1 MMSLE
6 ENSFNNSKVHL
17 ILTEYNSE
25 EKIDSVN
32 KLLDILSKR
41 KKIGIIVG
49 VLLIFRK
56 YNYNKILKD
65 FVLKEIQNFIME
77 NPKKLISFN
86 GTPFTVDNCYVGM
99 KAVYGKRRLIE
110 KIMINSAE
118 YLSVNLKHINLYLSE
133 EIGKITKRPKGSIP
147 IHRALIDED
156 INNMNNN
163 NDIIYMNRKRQNEF
177 NDNDVNIVN
186 NNQDNNNNIN
196 NLINDDEDEISE
208 THLLGGNIINLDDS
222 FEDEHITKENKSQ
235 NNIGVNN
242 NLQLNNFENN
252 INENLF
258 INNESTFSDKSKIEL
273 KEILS
278 INNFGTSSPVNSY
291 LTNNKTNISRLYN
304 LFTFL
309 SKASKKGKN
318 LLENLESII
327 SLINDDINT
336 KEESKEN
343 FKEIFDKYEN
353 KKDDIIRIYK
363 RLESI
368 AYLIH
373 GITKNDNIA
382 TNMDLDYFKT
392 NLDNFEKGIKDIFP
406 LFEKIIY
413 DTHQFEFINLINKM
427 RNLYIDLKENE
438 LEFNP
443 FYEFVQSLI
452 NKIPEEIFKE
462 KNIFC
467 DSFGEKMEKK
477 ENKEEIKKS
486 FVDALKK
493 EGKYLE
499 EGMNS
504 NKQ

>member
-1 MMSLE
+1 
-6 ENSFNNSKVHL
+6 
-17 ILTEYNSE
+17 
-25 EKIDSVN
+25 
-32 KLLDILSKR
+32 
-41 KKIGIIVG
+41 
-49 VLLIFRK
+49 
-56 YNYNKILKD
+56 
-65 FVLKEIQNFIME
+65 ME

-118 YLSVNLKHINLYLSE
+118 YLSVNLKHINAYLSE

-156 INNMNNN
+156 LNNINNT
-163 NDIIYMNRKRQNEF
+163 DIIYMNRKRQNQL
-177 NDNDVNIVN
+177 NDNDINIVN
-186 NNQDNNNNIN
+186 NNQDNINNVN

-208 THLLGGNIINLDDS
+208 THLLAGNIINLEDS
-222 FEDEHITKENKSQ
+222 FEDEHIINDNKNQ

-242 NLQLNNFENN
+242 NFQLNNLDN
-252 INENLF
+252 INNNNNLF
-258 INNESTFSDKSKIEL
+258 LNDEPYVDKSNIEL
-273 KEILS
+273 KDILS

-291 LTNNKTNISRLYN
+291 LNNNKENIIKLYN
-304 LFTFL
+304 FFTFL
-309 SKASKKGKN
+309 EKSSKKGKN
-318 LLENLESII
+318 LLEKLDSII
-327 SLINDDINT
+327 SLINGNISTN
-336 KEESKEN
+336 EENKEN
-343 FKEIFDKYEN
+343 FKEVFDKYEN

-373 GITKNDNIA
+373 GITKNDNIS
-382 TNMDLDYFKT
+382 TNLDLDYFKS
-392 NLDNFEKGIKDIFP
+392 NLDNFEKCIKDIFP

-413 DTHQFEFINLINKM
+413 DTHQFEFINVINKL

-443 FYEFVQSLI
+443 FYDFVQSLI

-467 DSFGEKMEKK
+467 DTFVEKMENNEKK
-477 ENKEEIKKS
+477 EDIEKS
-486 FVDALKK
+486 FVDALKQ
-493 EGKYLE
+493 EGKFLE

-504 NKQ
+504 NK

>member
-1 MMSLE
+1 
-6 ENSFNNSKVHL
+6 
-17 ILTEYNSE
+17 
-25 EKIDSVN
+25 
-32 KLLDILSKR
+32 
-41 KKIGIIVG
+41 
-49 VLLIFRK
+49 
-56 YNYNKILKD
+56 
-65 FVLKEIQNFIME
+65 ME

-118 YLSVNLKHINLYLSE
+118 YLSVNLKHINAYLSE

-156 INNMNNN
+156 LNNINNT
-163 NDIIYMNRKRQNEF
+163 DIIYMNRKRQNQL
-177 NDNDVNIVN
+177 NDNDINIVN
-186 NNQDNNNNIN
+186 NNQDNINNVN

-208 THLLGGNIINLDDS
+208 THLLAGNIINLEDS
-222 FEDEHITKENKSQ
+222 FEDEHIINDNKNQ

-242 NLQLNNFENN
+242 NFQLNNLDN
-252 INENLF
+252 INNNNNLF
-258 INNESTFSDKSKIEL
+258 LNDEPYVDKSNIEL
-273 KEILS
+273 KDILS

-291 LTNNKTNISRLYN
+291 LNNNKENILKLYN
-304 LFTFL
+304 FFTFL
-309 SKASKKGKN
+309 EKSSKKGKN
-318 LLENLESII
+318 LLEKLDSII
-327 SLINDDINT
+327 SLINGNISTN
-336 KEESKEN
+336 EENKEN
-343 FKEIFDKYEN
+343 FKEVFDKYEN

-373 GITKNDNIA
+373 GITKNDNIS
-382 TNMDLDYFKT
+382 TNLDLDYFKS
-392 NLDNFEKGIKDIFP
+392 NLDNFEKCIKDIFP

-413 DTHQFEFINLINKM
+413 DTHQFEFINVINKL

-443 FYEFVQSLI
+443 FYDFVQSLI

-467 DSFGEKMEKK
+467 DTFVEKMENNEKK
-477 ENKEEIKKS
+477 EDIEKS
-486 FVDALKK
+486 FVDALKQ
-493 EGKYLE
+493 EGKFLE

-504 NKQ
+504 NK

>member
-1 MMSLE
+1 MTLE
-6 ENSFNNSKVHL
+6 ENPYNNSKVHL

-118 YLSVNLKHINLYLSE
+118 YLSVNLKHINAYLSE

-156 INNMNNN
+156 LNNINNT
-163 NDIIYMNRKRQNEF
+163 DIIYMNRKRQNEL
-177 NDNDVNIVN
+177 NDNDINIVN
-186 NNQDNNNNIN
+186 NNQDNINNVN

-208 THLLGGNIINLDDS
+208 THLLAGNIINLEDS
-222 FEDEHITKENKSQ
+222 FEDEHIANDNKNQ

-242 NLQLNNFENN
+242 NFQLNNLDN
-252 INENLF
+252 INNNNNLF
-258 INNESTFSDKSKIEL
+258 LNDEPYVDKSNIEL
-273 KEILS
+273 KDILS

-291 LTNNKTNISRLYN
+291 LNNNKENILKLYN
-304 LFTFL
+304 FFTFL
-309 SKASKKGKN
+309 EKSSKKGKN
-318 LLENLESII
+318 LLEKLDSII
-327 SLINDDINT
+327 SLINGNISTN
-336 KEESKEN
+336 EENKEN
-343 FKEIFDKYEN
+343 FKEVFDKYEN

-373 GITKNDNIA
+373 GITKNDNIS
-382 TNMDLDYFKT
+382 TNLDLDYFKS
-392 NLDNFEKGIKDIFP
+392 NLDNFEKSIKDIFP

-413 DTHQFEFINLINKM
+413 DTHQFEFINVINKL

-443 FYEFVQSLI
+443 FYDFVQSLI

-467 DSFGEKMEKK
+467 DTFVEKMENNEKK
-477 ENKEEIKKS
+477 EDIEKS
-486 FVDALKK
+486 FVDALKQ

-504 NKQ
+504 NK

>member
-1 MMSLE
+1 
-6 ENSFNNSKVHL
+6 
-17 ILTEYNSE
+17 
-25 EKIDSVN
+25 
-32 KLLDILSKR
+32 
-41 KKIGIIVG
+41 
-49 VLLIFRK
+49 
-56 YNYNKILKD
+56 
-65 FVLKEIQNFIME
+65 
-77 NPKKLISFN
+77 
-86 GTPFTVDNCYVGM
+86 
-99 KAVYGKRRLIE
+99 
-110 KIMINSAE
+110 
-118 YLSVNLKHINLYLSE
+118 
-133 EIGKITKRPKGSIP
+133 
-147 IHRALIDED
+147 
-156 INNMNNN
+156 
-163 NDIIYMNRKRQNEF
+163 
-177 NDNDVNIVN
+177 
-186 NNQDNNNNIN
+186 
-196 NLINDDEDEISE
+196 
-208 THLLGGNIINLDDS
+208 
-222 FEDEHITKENKSQ
+222 
-235 NNIGVNN
+235 
-242 NLQLNNFENN
+242 
-252 INENLF
+252 
-258 INNESTFSDKSKIEL
+258 
-273 KEILS
+273 
-278 INNFGTSSPVNSY
+278 VNSY

-477 ENKEEIKKS
+477 ENKEEIEKS